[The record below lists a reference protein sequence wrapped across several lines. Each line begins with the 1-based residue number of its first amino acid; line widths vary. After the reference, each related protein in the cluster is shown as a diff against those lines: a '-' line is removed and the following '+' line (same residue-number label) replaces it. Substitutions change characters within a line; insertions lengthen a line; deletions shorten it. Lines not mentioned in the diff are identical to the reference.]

1 MMMKAIVYTEYG
13 PPDVLRLVEVEK
25 PAPKDDE
32 VLIRIHA
39 ASLNALD
46 WRMVRGKPVFA
57 RLMIGGLRKPK
68 ITRLGIDVAGEVE
81 AVGSS
86 VTEFKVGDEVFGTCR
101 GAFAE
106 YACATENRL
115 AGKPANISFEHAAAV
130 PIAGFTALQG
140 LRDRGRILQG
150 QKVLIDGASGG
161 VGTFAVQIAKAFGA
175 QVTAVCST
183 QNVDAARLMGAD
195 HVIDYTREDFT
206 QGAQRY
212 DLILAANAHRSIFHY
227 RRVLT
232 ADGIY
237 AMAGGGGMQMIQG
250 LFLGPLLSLVGRKK
264 MGAVMAK
271 HNKKDLLV
279 LQELLGAGKI
289 VPVIDRRYALSEVT
303 DAVRYVE
310 QGHARG
316 KVVITMEDRSEES

>member
-1 MMMKAIVYTEYG
+1 MKAIVYTEYG
-13 PPDVLRLVEVEK
+13 PPDVLRLMEVAK
-25 PAPKDDE
+25 PVPKDAE
-32 VLIRIHA
+32 VLIKIHA

-68 ITRLGIDVAGEVE
+68 ITRLGVDVAGEVE
-81 AVGSS
+81 AVGSG
-86 VTEFKVGDEVFGTCR
+86 VTQFKPGDEVFGTGR

-106 YACATENRL
+106 YVCTTEDRL

-140 LRDRGRILQG
+140 LRDCGRIQQG

-183 QNVDAARLMGAD
+183 QNVDAARSMGAD

-206 QGAQRY
+206 QSGQHY
-212 DLILAANAHRSIFHY
+212 DLILAANAHRSIFDY
-227 RRVLT
+227 RRCLT
-232 ADGIY
+232 PDGIY
-237 AMAGGGGMQMIQG
+237 AMAGGGGMQMLQG
-250 LFLGPLLSLVGRKK
+250 LFLGPLLSLIGRKK
-264 MGAVMAK
+264 SCAVMAK
-271 HNKKDLLV
+271 QNKKDLLV
-279 LQELLGAGKI
+279 LQELLASGKI
-289 VPVIDRRYALSEVT
+289 VPMIDKHFALSEVAQ
-303 DAVRYVE
+303 AVRYVE
-310 QGHARG
+310 KGHAKA
-316 KVVITMEDRSEES
+316 KVVITMEGS